1 MGGLRLI
8 LAGAAVGNG
17 NRGIEALAQSVID
30 GVERESTGARLTLL
44 DDGWGVRPV
53 ADQVDGPSTEIEY
66 AGVRLSRRWYR
77 PESWAQIRIAQALAP
92 ATNPVAQRFSEADA
106 VLDLSAGDSFTDL
119 YGNNRLATVAAP
131 KDAARRA
138 GRPLVLMP
146 QTYGPFRTRRGRDRA
161 TRLIRS
167 AALAYA
173 RDTWSY
179 DRLRE
184 LAGPDAD
191 PSRLVQGVDVAFALE
206 PRRPAAEVAAMLDP
220 RRDAPVA
227 GVNVSGL
234 LGTTEGRRFGLA
246 GDYLGTMAE
255 VVRGLVAAGAH
266 VLLVPHV
273 HVPGGGGESDVNG
286 VRLVLER
293 LDERIRA
300 RTTVLPPML
309 GAAEVKWCIGQ
320 LDWFVGS
327 RMHATIAALS
337 SLTPATAYAY
347 SDKTL
352 GVFQSCGMGQYVV
365 DARRSSGADGAA
377 QILDTFARR
386 EQMARILAQHAP
398 ATIQASRDQLRDVL
412 DAVTRWRG
420 TAGYGTIA

>member
-1 MGGLRLI
+1 MGGLHLI

-53 ADQVDGPSTEIEY
+53 AQVDGRSTQVEY

-77 PESWAQIRIAQALAP
+77 PESWAQIRVAQALAP
-92 ATNPVAQRFSEADA
+92 AINPVAARFSGADA

-119 YGNNRLATVAAP
+119 YGTNRLATVSAP

-138 GRPLVLMP
+138 GRPLVLLP

-161 TRLIRS
+161 ARLVRS

-173 RDTWSY
+173 RDAWSY
-179 DRLRE
+179 DQLGE

-191 PSRLVQGVDVAFALE
+191 PSRLLRGVDVAFALE
-206 PRRPAAEVAAMLDP
+206 PRRPAAEVADLLDP
-220 RRDAPVA
+220 GRDVPTA

-234 LGTTEGRRFGLA
+234 LGTSEGRRFGLA
-246 GDYLGTMAE
+246 GDYLATMAE
-255 VVRGLVAAGAH
+255 VVRGLVATGAH

-273 HVPGGGGESDVNG
+273 HVPGGGGESDLNG
-286 VRLVLER
+286 VRSVLDR
-293 LDERIRA
+293 LDERTRA
-300 RTTVLPPML
+300 RATVLPPTL

-365 DARRSSGADGAA
+365 DARRSGGDEASAE
-377 QILDTFARR
+377 ILDHFARR
-386 EQMARILAQHAP
+386 EQMARTLAQHAP
-398 ATIQASRDQLRDVL
+398 ATIEASRDQLRYVL
-412 DAVTRWRG
+412 DAVARWRG
-420 TAGYGTIA
+420 TAKFGTIA